1 MKPTSTC
8 IDSARV
14 RLKEKLKE
22 KREIRN
28 KGATYGVTDVREYE
42 RINFDEKIFD
52 YRKQEEH
59 GHKKTIKP

>member
-1 MKPTSTC
+1 MKSTSTS

-28 KGATYGVTDVREYE
+28 KGTTYGVADVREYE

-52 YRKQEEH
+52 YRKQEEY